1 METQEVREMRS
12 EKAEDRERNGE
23 KKPEKGKEKEK
34 EGVPPLKALNH
45 VSRVC
50 RDVKESIEFYTK
62 VLGFVEIE
70 RPQVLDFEGA
80 WLFNYGVG
88 IHLVQCHDDHKL
100 PSDTQHLDPQD
111 NHISFQC
118 EDMEGMEERL
128 KKMNVKYMKKTME
141 AEDGT
146 VMDQIFFNDPDGFM
160 VELCNCEDLKL
171 VPSSPTSL
179 PRIKLPS
186 HHHYPPVETSHAAT
200 RRHEKL

>member
-1 METQEVREMRS
+1 MIHKCR
-12 EKAEDRERNGE
+12 
-23 KKPEKGKEKEK
+23 GKE
-34 EGVPPLKALNH
+34 VAAAPLKALNH

-88 IHLVQCHDDHKL
+88 IHLVQSQDDEKL
-100 PSDTQHLDPQD
+100 PSKTHQLDPQD

-146 VMDQIFFNDPDGFM
+146 VMNQLFFNDPDGFM
-160 VELCNCEDLKL
+160 VEVCNCEDLKL
-171 VPSSPTSL
+171 VPSSPSSL
-179 PRIKLPS
+179 PKLKLPS
-186 HHHYPPVETSHAAT
+186 DHHTPPVETNHTTAHRHA
-200 RRHEKL
+200 K